1 MGIFLQVLPH
11 QLRLIDRFQLNFLDF
26 TGLNTTNV
34 ASKMVGL
41 SKAFAEI
48 SSSFGFSMWTYTK
61 NFCFTT
67 FVGLKSCAD
76 DFDQNFCRVRE
87 PFSKHL
93 GCSMK
98 RLYVLS
104 CLILASI
111 IDPSVAGA
119 TSGESTGECKK
130 GSEGHL
136 CRAEN
141 GDPHAMFKVGRA
153 AYMEGR
159 ETGDLSKAYKWAW
172 DSKELGDRW
181 GRQLLKMI
189 YINTNLHHDPV
200 EAHRWLT
207 RALNEGNKRLDYVI
221 IWKDRLEI
229 TMTKEQIQ
237 EANSQT
243 LD

>member
-1 MGIFLQVLPH
+1 
-11 QLRLIDRFQLNFLDF
+11 
-26 TGLNTTNV
+26 
-34 ASKMVGL
+34 
-41 SKAFAEI
+41 
-48 SSSFGFSMWTYTK
+48 MWTYGKT
-61 NFCFTT
+61 FCSTT
-67 FVGLKSCAD
+67 FVGLKNWDS
-76 DFDQNFCRVRE
+76 DFDQNFFRIRE
-87 PFSKHL
+87 LFSKHL
-93 GCSMK
+93 VYSMK

-111 IDPSVAGA
+111 VDPSVAGA
-119 TSGESTGECKK
+119 TSGESAGEWPK
-130 GSEGHL
+130 GAEGHL

-153 AYMEGR
+153 AYLEGR

-207 RALNEGNKRLDYVI
+207 RALNEGNKRLDYVS
-221 IWKDRLEI
+221 IWKNRLET

-237 EANSQT
+237 EADSQA

>member
-1 MGIFLQVLPH
+1 ML
-11 QLRLIDRFQLNFLDF
+11 
-26 TGLNTTNV
+26 
-34 ASKMVGL
+34 AK
-41 SKAFAEI
+41 I
-48 SSSFGFSMWTYTK
+48 SSPSVFFIWTDGK
-61 NFCFTT
+61 IFCFTT
-67 FVGLKSCAD
+67 FAGLKNWD
-76 DFDQNFCRVRE
+76 GYFDQNFFRIRE
-87 PFSKHL
+87 PFSKHSVY
-93 GCSMK
+93 SMK
-98 RLYVLS
+98 LLYVLS
-104 CLILASI
+104 CLILASVV
-111 IDPSVAGA
+111 DLSVAGA
-119 TSGESTGECKK
+119 TSGEPAGECPK

-153 AYMEGR
+153 AYLEGR

-221 IWKDRLEI
+221 IWKNRLET
-229 TMTKEQIQ
+229 TMTKDQIQ
-237 EANSQT
+237 EADSQA

>member
-1 MGIFLQVLPH
+1 
-11 QLRLIDRFQLNFLDF
+11 
-26 TGLNTTNV
+26 
-34 ASKMVGL
+34 
-41 SKAFAEI
+41 
-48 SSSFGFSMWTYTK
+48 MWTYGKT
-61 NFCFTT
+61 FCFTT
-67 FVGLKSCAD
+67 FVGLKNWD
-76 DFDQNFCRVRE
+76 GDFDQNFFRIRK

-93 GCSMK
+93 VYSMK

-104 CLILASI
+104 CLILASVV
-111 IDPSVAGA
+111 DLSVAGA
-119 TSGESTGECKK
+119 TSGESAGECPK

-153 AYMEGR
+153 AYLEGR

-221 IWKDRLEI
+221 IWKNRLEA

>member
-1 MGIFLQVLPH
+1 MKALLCF
-11 QLRLIDRFQLNFLDF
+11 FS
-26 TGLNTTNV
+26 V
-34 ASKMVGL
+34 A
-41 SKAFAEI
+41 
-48 SSSFGFSMWTYTK
+48 
-61 NFCFTT
+61 
-67 FVGLKSCAD
+67 
-76 DFDQNFCRVRE
+76 
-87 PFSKHL
+87 
-93 GCSMK
+93 
-98 RLYVLS
+98 
-104 CLILASI
+104 LASI
-111 IDPSVAGA
+111 SLSAIAADCPS
-119 TSGESTGECKK
+119 
-130 GSEGHL
+130 GSDGHL

-141 GDPHAMFKVGRA
+141 GDAHAMFKVAREE
-153 AYMEGR
+153 YMEGR